1 MKPETKDFLKL
12 LAVGLPVIVVII
24 TILTFILSI
33 ADAYYPGGGNAV
45 GIVLIIAVIAG
56 MALAIEWGWLD

>member
-1 MKPETKDFLKL
+1 MKPETKGFLKL